1 MQTISLISTKRAT
14 SKMTPIYVGG
24 NVSPGLGQTQ
34 TCGWVKLIFRSI
46 CSISLIDLV
55 LSIKMRFVY
64 HCSICP
70 IDIGNPG
77 GPQIVE
83 CGSICPSSYANLTT
97 VWYEYE
103 PGRTT
108 MCNVIRPWQQVVY
121 YMQCG

>member
-1 MQTISLISTKRAT
+1 MSTISLISTKPT
-14 SKMTPIYVGG
+14 TLKIIPIYVVV
-24 NVSPGLGQTQ
+24 NISPGLGQAQ
-34 TCGWVKLIFRSI
+34 RYGGVKLIFRSI
-46 CSISLIDLV
+46 CPISPIDMV
-55 LSIKMRFVY
+55 LSIIMTYVY